1 MEIKFC
7 DAGGSEFEFR
17 LSNKARI
24 EIEKKDTEFL
34 KIPEIAEVVSKMKS
48 ENEEEMREF
57 MPALI
62 PHLDELQ
69 NDDVFDIGYIL
80 LKNDRRYRNDMTEDK
95 WNEII
100 DVTSEKYGYEET
112 FNAMTDIVSD
122 VFTKVARMQEY
133 KESKVQFHTFVST
146 KNKEK
151 NK

>member
-1 MEIKFC
+1 MNVKFC

-34 KIPEIAEVVSKMKS
+34 KIPEIAEVVSKLKS
-48 ENEEEMREF
+48 NDEDEMREF
-57 MPALI
+57 IPALI

-100 DVTSEKYGYEET
+100 DVTSEKFGYEET

-122 VFTKVARMQEY
+122 VFTKVARMQEH
-133 KESKVQFHTFVST
+133 KENKVQFHTFVST
-146 KNKEK
+146 KNKETK
-151 NK
+151 

>member
-1 MEIKFC
+1 MTVKFC

-24 EIEKKDTEFL
+24 EIEKKDAEFL
-34 KIPEIAEVVSKMKS
+34 KIPEVAEVVSKLKS
-48 ENEEEMREF
+48 DDEEGMREF
-57 MPALI
+57 MPVLI

-69 NDDVFDIGYIL
+69 DDDVFDIGYIL
-80 LKNDRRYRNDMTEDK
+80 LKNDRRYRNEMNEDK

-112 FNAMTDIVSD
+112 FNAMTDIVSE

-146 KNKEK
+146 KSKEAK
-151 NK
+151 

>member
-1 MEIKFC
+1 MNVKFC

-34 KIPEIAEVVSKMKS
+34 KIPEIAEVVSKLKS
-48 ENEEEMREF
+48 NDEDEMREF

-100 DVTSEKYGYEET
+100 DVTSEKFGYEET

-133 KESKVQFHTFVST
+133 KENKVQFHTFVST
-146 KNKEK
+146 KNKETK
-151 NK
+151 

>member
-1 MEIKFC
+1 MNVKFC

-34 KIPEIAEVVSKMKS
+34 KIPEIAEVVSKLKS
-48 ENEEEMREF
+48 NDEDEMREF
-57 MPALI
+57 IPALS

-100 DVTSEKYGYEET
+100 DVTSEKFGYEET

-133 KESKVQFHTFVST
+133 KENKVQFHTFVST
-146 KNKEK
+146 KNKETK
-151 NK
+151 

>member
-1 MEIKFC
+1 MNVKFC

-34 KIPEIAEVVSKMKS
+34 KIPEIAEVVSKLKS
-48 ENEEEMREF
+48 NDEDEMREF

-80 LKNDRRYRNDMTEDK
+80 LKNGRRYRNDMTEDK

-100 DVTSEKYGYEET
+100 DVTSEKFGYEET

-133 KESKVQFHTFVST
+133 KENKVQFHTFVST
-146 KNKEK
+146 KNKETK
-151 NK
+151 

>member
-1 MEIKFC
+1 MNVKFC

-34 KIPEIAEVVSKMKS
+34 KIPEIAEVVSKLKS
-48 ENEEEMREF
+48 NDEDEMREF
-57 MPALI
+57 IPALI

-100 DVTSEKYGYEET
+100 DVTSEKFGYEET

-133 KESKVQFHTFVST
+133 KENKLQFHTFVST
-146 KNKEK
+146 KNKETK
-151 NK
+151 

>member
-1 MEIKFC
+1 MNVKFC

-34 KIPEIAEVVSKMKS
+34 KIPEIAEVVSKLKS
-48 ENEEEMREF
+48 NDEDEMREF
-57 MPALI
+57 IPALI

-100 DVTSEKYGYEET
+100 DVTSEKFGYEET

-133 KESKVQFHTFVST
+133 KENKVQFHTFVST
-146 KNKEK
+146 KNKETK
-151 NK
+151 